1 MIVADTNI
9 ISYLF
14 LPTVYSERASQLY
27 KIEPEWAAPSLWR
40 SEFRNVLALYL
51 RQKIVTLAEALVLQ
65 DEAEALMTDQEF
77 TVTSLQVLTLTD
89 SSTCSAYDC
98 EFVALA
104 KQLSVKL
111 VTQDKKILREFPK
124 VAVSLDDFLVSV

>member
-14 LPTVYSERASQLY
+14 LPTVFSDKASQLY
-27 KIEPEWAAPSLWR
+27 QSDPEWAAPILWR
-40 SEFRNVLALYL
+40 SEFRNVLALCL
-51 RQKIVTLAEALVLQ
+51 RQKIITLPEALAIQEESEALVM
-65 DEAEALMTDQEF
+65 EREF
-77 TVTSLQVLTLTD
+77 TVPSVSVLSLAH

-111 VTQDKKILREFPK
+111 VTEDKKILAEFPD
-124 VAVSLDDFLVSV
+124 VAMSLNQYT